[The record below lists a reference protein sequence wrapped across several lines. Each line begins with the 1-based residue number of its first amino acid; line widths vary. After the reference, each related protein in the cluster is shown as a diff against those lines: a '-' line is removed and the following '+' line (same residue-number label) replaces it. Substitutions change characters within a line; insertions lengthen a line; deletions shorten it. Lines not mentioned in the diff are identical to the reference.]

1 MMESYKT
8 VLDNGLR
15 VIVSPQ
21 KDNPAVT
28 VLVLV
33 ETGSKYETKEIN
45 GISHFLEHMCFKGT
59 KKRPTALAIST
70 ELDEVGANYNAFTGH
85 EYTGYYAKV
94 DKNHFDKALDV
105 VSDIYLNQVFDEKEI
120 DKERGPVI
128 EEINMI
134 ADTPMRQVA
143 DNFVTLLYGD
153 QPAGMPIAGPK
164 ENIRTLTREDFIQ
177 YRKDHYVP
185 EATVVVISG
194 AVEQDV
200 AMEKVKAIFS
210 GMEKNPKKGKL
221 PVSESQ
227 SEPMLHIAKKD
238 SDQTHLVLGVRA
250 YDRFDERRYAL
261 EVLATALGDGMSS
274 RLFSKVREQMGAAYY
289 VKAGADM
296 YTDHGYLM
304 AWAGVG
310 NARLLESIEAIIGE
324 FKKFKEEEIGDK
336 ELQKVKDYI
345 VGKMMLGLETSDD
358 VAFFYG
364 EQELLDKKLVKADE
378 IAEKIR
384 SVSAKD
390 VLAVARDIF
399 QSDKLNLALI
409 GPTTD
414 ESSLRAVLKID

>member
-1 MMESYKT
+1 MKFIKK
-8 VLDNGLR
+8 VFKNGLR
-15 VIVSPQ
+15 VITVPM
-21 KDNPAVT
+21 KDNPTVT

-33 ETGSKYETKEIN
+33 ETGSKYETKELN

-261 EVLATALGDGMSS
+261 
-274 RLFSKVREQMGAAYY
+274 
-289 VKAGADM
+289 
-296 YTDHGYLM
+296 
-304 AWAGVG
+304 
-310 NARLLESIEAIIGE
+310 
-324 FKKFKEEEIGDK
+324 
-336 ELQKVKDYI
+336 
-345 VGKMMLGLETSDD
+345 
-358 VAFFYG
+358 
-364 EQELLDKKLVKADE
+364 
-378 IAEKIR
+378 
-384 SVSAKD
+384 
-390 VLAVARDIF
+390 
-399 QSDKLNLALI
+399 
-409 GPTTD
+409 
-414 ESSLRAVLKID
+414 

>member
-164 ENIRTLTREDFIQ
+164 ENIRILTREDFIQ

>member
-1 MMESYKT
+1 MIESHKT

-15 VIVSPQ
+15 VIITPQ

-33 ETGSKYETKEIN
+33 ETGSKYETQELN

-70 ELDEVGANYNAFTGH
+70 ELDEIGAIYNAFTGH

-94 DKNHFDKALDV
+94 DKDHFDKALDV
-105 VSDIYLNQVFDEKEI
+105 VSDIYLNQVFDQKEI

-128 EEINMI
+128 EEINMN

-143 DNFVTLLYGD
+143 DNFVTLLYGS
-153 QPAGMPIAGPK
+153 QPAGMSILGPK
-164 ENIRTLTREDFIQ
+164 ENIRTLTRDNFIQ

-194 AVEQDV
+194 AVEPDS
-200 AMEKVKAIFS
+200 ATEKVKEIFS

-221 PVSESQ
+221 PVKESQ
-227 SEPMLHIAKKD
+227 NKPMLHLVKKD

-250 YDRFDERRYAL
+250 YDRFDKRKYAL

-274 RLFSKVREQMGAAYY
+274 RLFNKVREQMGAAYY

-310 NARLLESIEAIIGE
+310 NERLIDSIEAITGE
-324 FKKFKEEEIGDK
+324 FKKLKEEELGGK

-358 VAFFYG
+358 LAFFYG
-364 EQELLDKKLVKADE
+364 EQELLDKKLVKAEE
-378 IAEKIR
+378 IAREIR
-384 SVSAKD
+384 AVSAKD
-390 VLAVARDIF
+390 VLEVAKDIF
-399 QSDKLNLALI
+399 QNNKLNLALI
-409 GPTTD
+409 GPNTD
-414 ESSLRAVLKID
+414 EYVLRAVLKID

>member
-1 MMESYKT
+1 MMESHET
-8 VLDNGLR
+8 VLQNGLR
-15 VIVSPQ
+15 VVVTPQ

-59 KKRPTALAIST
+59 EKRPTALAIST
-70 ELDEVGANYNAFTGH
+70 ELDEIGAIYNAFTSQ

-94 DKNHFDKALDV
+94 DKNHFNKALDV
-105 VSDIYLNQVFDEKEI
+105 VSDIYLNQIFDEKEI

-128 EEINMI
+128 EEINMFL
-134 ADTPMRQVA
+134 DTPMRQVA
-143 DNFVTLLYGD
+143 EDFITLLYGD
-153 QPAGMPIAGPK
+153 QPAGMPVTGPK
-164 ENIRTLTREDFIQ
+164 ENIRTLTRENFIQ

-194 AVEQDV
+194 AVEPNI
-200 AMEKVKAIFS
+200 AIGKVKAIFS
-210 GMEKNPKKGKL
+210 GMEKTSKKGKL
-221 PVSESQ
+221 PVVESQ
-227 SEPMLHIAKKD
+227 GEPMIHMSKKD
-238 SDQTHLVLGVRA
+238 SDQTHLVMGVRA

-261 EVLATALGDGMSS
+261 EVLATALGGGMSS
-274 RLFSKVREQMGAAYY
+274 RLFTKVREQMGAAYY

-310 NARLLESIEAIIGE
+310 NERLLDSVKAIVGE
-324 FKKFKEEEIGDK
+324 FKRLKEEGLSEK

-358 VAFFYG
+358 LAFFYG
-364 EQELLDKKLVKADE
+364 EQELLDKKLVRADE
-378 IAEKIR
+378 IAQNIQ
-384 SVSAKD
+384 SVSAQD
-390 VLAVARDIF
+390 VLKIAKDIF
-399 QSDKLNLALI
+399 QDKKLNLALI
-409 GPTTD
+409 GPSTD
-414 ESSLRAVLKID
+414 ESALRAVLKID

>member
-1 MMESYKT
+1 METHKT

-15 VIVSPQ
+15 VIVTPQ

-59 KKRPTALAIST
+59 KKRPTALEIST
-70 ELDEVGANYNAFTGH
+70 ELDEIGAIYNAFTGH

-94 DKNHFDKALDV
+94 DKSHFDKALDV

-128 EEINMI
+128 EEINML

-143 DNFVTLLYGD
+143 DDFVTLLYGD
-153 QPAGMPIAGPK
+153 QPAGMPIVGPK
-164 ENIRTLTREDFIQ
+164 ENIRSLTRNDFIQ
-177 YRKDHYVP
+177 YKKDHYVP
-185 EATVVVISG
+185 EATVVIISG
-194 AVEQDV
+194 AVDPST
-200 AMEKVKAIFS
+200 AMEKVKVIFG

-221 PVSESQ
+221 PVKESQ
-227 SEPMLHIAKKD
+227 SEPMLHSTKKD

-250 YDRFDERRYAL
+250 YDRFDKRRYAL

-310 NARLLESIEAIIGE
+310 NERLLDSVKAIAEE
-324 FKKFKEEEIGDK
+324 FKILKEEELGAK

-358 VAFFYG
+358 LAFFYG
-364 EQELLDKKLVKADE
+364 EQELLDRELVG
-378 IAEKIR
+378 AEEMAQKIR
-384 SVSAKD
+384 AVSTKD
-390 VLAVARDIF
+390 VLEVAKDIF
-399 QSDKLNLALI
+399 QNEKLNLALI
-409 GPTTD
+409 GPSIN
-414 ESSLRAVLKID
+414 EPSLRAVLKID

>member
-1 MMESYKT
+1 MMESHKT

-15 VIVSPQ
+15 VVVTPQ

-33 ETGSKYETKEIN
+33 ETGSKYETKELN

-59 KKRPTALAIST
+59 TKRPTALAIST
-70 ELDEVGANYNAFTGH
+70 ELDEVGASYNAFTGH

-143 DNFVTLLYGD
+143 DDFVTLLYGD

-164 ENIRTLTREDFIQ
+164 ENIKRLTRENFIQ

-194 AVEQDV
+194 AVDPES
-200 AMEKVKAIFS
+200 AIEKVKTIFS
-210 GMEKNPKKGKL
+210 TMKRDPKKGKL
-221 PVSESQ
+221 PVVEKQ
-227 SEPMLHIAKKD
+227 NEPMLHLAKKE
-238 SDQTHLVLGVRA
+238 SDQTHLVMGVRA
-250 YDRFDERRYAL
+250 YNRFDDRRYAL
-261 EVLATALGDGMSS
+261 EVLATALGGGMSS

-310 NARLLESIEAIIGE
+310 NARLLESIKAITGE
-324 FKKFKEEEIGDK
+324 FKKLKEEELSGK
-336 ELQKVKDYI
+336 ELQKVKDFI

-358 VAFFYG
+358 LAFFYG
-364 EQELLDKKLVKADE
+364 EQELLDKKLVNAEE
-378 IAEKIR
+378 IARKIQ
-384 SVSAKD
+384 SVSPKEVLDVAKD
-390 VLAVARDIF
+390 IF
-399 QSDKLNLALI
+399 RNEKLNLALI
-409 GPTTD
+409 GPGPD
-414 ESSLRAVLKID
+414 EAALRAVLKID

>member
-1 MMESYKT
+1 MIESHKT

-15 VIVSPQ
+15 VVIVPQ

-33 ETGSKYETKEIN
+33 ETGSKYETKENN

-59 KKRPTALAIST
+59 KRRPNALAIST
-70 ELDEVGANYNAFTGH
+70 ELDAIGAQYNAFTGH

-105 VSDIYLNQVFDEKEI
+105 VSDIYLNQVFDENEI
-120 DKERGPVI
+120 NKERGPVI
-128 EEINMI
+128 EEINMV
-134 ADTPMRQVA
+134 ADTPMRKVA
-143 DNFVTLLYGD
+143 DDFITLLYGD

-164 ENIRTLTREDFIQ
+164 ENIQRLTREDFVQ

-194 AVEQDV
+194 AVDPTV
-200 AMEKVKAIFS
+200 ATEKVKAIFAQ
-210 GMEKNPKKGKL
+210 MEQSPKKGKL

-227 SEPMLHIAKKD
+227 NEPNMHLSVKD

-261 EVLATALGDGMSS
+261 EVLATALGGGMSS
-274 RLFSKVREQMGAAYY
+274 RLFSRVREQMGAAYY

-296 YTDHGYLM
+296 FTDHGYLI

-310 NARLLESIEAIIGE
+310 NARLVESVEAIVDE
-324 FKKFKEEEIGDK
+324 FKKLKTVTLDDK
-336 ELQKVKDYI
+336 ELQKVKDFI
-345 VGKMMLGLETSDD
+345 VGNMMLGLETSDD

-364 EQELLDKKLVKADE
+364 EQELLEKKIAIAEE
-378 IAEKIR
+378 IAKKIQ
-384 SVSAKD
+384 SVTATQVLDVAK
-390 VLAVARDIF
+390 DIF
-399 QSDKLNLALI
+399 QNKKLNLALI
-409 GPTTD
+409 GPKTD
-414 ESSLRAVLKID
+414 EAALRAVLKID

>member
-310 NARLLESIEAIIGE
+310 NARLLESIEDIIGE
-324 FKKFKEEEIGDK
+324 FKKFKEEEMGDK

-384 SVSAKD
+384 SVSSKD

>member
-15 VIVSPQ
+15 VIIAPQ

-164 ENIRTLTREDFIQ
+164 ENIKTLTREDFVQ

-194 AVEQDV
+194 AVDQDA

-210 GMEKNPKKGKL
+210 EMEKNPKKGKL
-221 PVSESQ
+221 PVMESQ
-227 SEPMLHIAKKD
+227 SGPMLNMAKKD

-324 FKKFKEEEIGDK
+324 FKKLKEEELGDK

-345 VGKMMLGLETSDD
+345 IGKMMLGLETSDD

-364 EQELLDKKLVKADE
+364 EQELLDKKLMKADE
-378 IAEKIR
+378 IAESIR
-384 SVSAKD
+384 SVTAKD
-390 VLAVARDIF
+390 VLAVAKDIF
-399 QSDKLNLALI
+399 QSGKLNLAII

>member
-1 MMESYKT
+1 MKFIKK
-8 VLDNGLR
+8 VFKNGLR
-15 VIVSPQ
+15 VITVPM
-21 KDNPAVT
+21 KDNPTVT

-33 ETGSKYETKEIN
+33 ETGSKYETKELN

-59 KKRPTALAIST
+59 TKRPTALAIST
-70 ELDEVGANYNAFTGH
+70 ELDEVGASYNAFTGH

-105 VSDIYLNQVFDEKEI
+105 VSDIYLNQIFDEKEI

-128 EEINMI
+128 EEINMFL
-134 ADTPMRQVA
+134 DTPMRQVA
-143 DNFVTLLYGD
+143 EDFITLLYGD
-153 QPAGMPIAGPK
+153 QPAGMPVTGPK
-164 ENIRTLTREDFIQ
+164 ENIRTLTRENFIQ

-194 AVEQDV
+194 AVEPNI
-200 AMEKVKAIFS
+200 AIGKVKAIFS
-210 GMEKNPKKGKL
+210 GMEKTSKKGKL
-221 PVSESQ
+221 PVVESQ
-227 SEPMLHIAKKD
+227 GEPMIHMSKKD
-238 SDQTHLVLGVRA
+238 SDQTHLVMGVRA

-261 EVLATALGDGMSS
+261 EVLATALGGGMSS

-310 NARLLESIEAIIGE
+310 NARLLESIEAIVGE
-324 FKKFKEEEIGDK
+324 FKKLKEEELSGK

-358 VAFFYG
+358 LAFFYG
-364 EQELLDKKLVKADE
+364 EQELLDKKLVRADE
-378 IAEKIR
+378 IAQNMQ
-384 SVSAKD
+384 SVSAQD
-390 VLAVARDIF
+390 VLKIAKDIF
-399 QSDKLNLALI
+399 QDKKLNLALI
-409 GPTTD
+409 GPSTD
-414 ESSLRAVLKID
+414 ESALR